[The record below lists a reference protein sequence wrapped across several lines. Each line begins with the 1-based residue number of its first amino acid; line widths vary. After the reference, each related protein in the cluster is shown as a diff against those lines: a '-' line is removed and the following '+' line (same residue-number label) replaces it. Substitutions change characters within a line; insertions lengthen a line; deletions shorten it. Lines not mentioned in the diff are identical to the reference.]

1 MDDDQLGEF
10 AYDYVEVRR
19 DYLAWTP
26 AQGDE
31 IELKPIEGVGLSEAK
46 MRMAKESRSPLIQSP
61 TSDADVIGRR
71 SGDMRNRRGLQSDLE
86 EPEKMGRAI

>member
-26 AQGDE
+26 SRADALVEEQTIPPHKRHGINEHTEMLTGKDVSEGDSDE
-31 IELKPIEGVGLSEAK
+31 HTGIGGVRHGV
-46 MRMAKESRSPLIQSP
+46 MAEKEKK
-61 TSDADVIGRR
+61 A
-71 SGDMRNRRGLQSDLE
+71 N
-86 EPEKMGRAI
+86 